1 MSGTNDECADN
12 AGSGASSTNLNIRG
26 ESRTCRT

>member
-1 MSGTNDECADN
+1 MYGTNEYADD

>member
-1 MSGTNDECADN
+1 MYGTNECADD